1 MISNPSV
8 RNCMQTLSNL
18 RFSLVGGSKGEKVF
32 GLDDRPFFCG
42 SGAFRRDPYYLHCGP
57 PLFSNSFSYFLIF
70 SLFSH
75 FLSNGDLDLYLC
87 CDIRVL
93 SLRIMYSLRLCASV
107 HNRKERPT
115 TTNLSLNGNNF
126 VPGCSLNHGAPRS

>member
-57 PLFSNSFSYFLIF
+57 PLSQIILSHTYFLIF
-70 SLFSH
+70 SLFS
-75 FLSNGDLDLYLC
+75 FYL
-87 CDIRVL
+87 
-93 SLRIMYSLRLCASV
+93 IMEIWICML
-107 HNRKERPT
+107 
-115 TTNLSLNGNNF
+115 
-126 VPGCSLNHGAPRS
+126 